1 MGVLVISWTLARS
14 RLATAIETGQP
25 PGVIAILRREYQAA
39 RLAHLIRTTAPGL
52 TNTQRADLSLVLAGD
67 DVAA

>member
-1 MGVLVISWTLARS
+1 VITWTLARS
-14 RLATAIETGQP
+14 HLSTAIQRGEP

-52 TNTQRADLSLVLAGD
+52 TNTQRAELSLVLAGD